1 MSFILRQPAVSV
13 RAISLRALFGF
24 IVIILNLFTKNF
36 FKAQNRVNIIIQA
49 SMLGVLALG
58 MIFVMI
64 FAAIMGV
71 PWVGAHGAFGSFHPG
86 E

>member
-1 MSFILRQPAVSV
+1 M
-13 RAISLRALFGF
+13 
-24 IVIILNLFTKNF
+24 
-36 FKAQNRVNIIIQA
+36 AQNRINIIMQA

-58 MIFVMI
+58 MILVMI
-64 FAAIMGV
+64 FAAVMGV